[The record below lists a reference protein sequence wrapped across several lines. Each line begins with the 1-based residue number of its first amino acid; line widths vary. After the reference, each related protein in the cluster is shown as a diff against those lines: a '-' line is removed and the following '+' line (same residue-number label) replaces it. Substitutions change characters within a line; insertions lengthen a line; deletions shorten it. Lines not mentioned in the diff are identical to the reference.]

1 MPHTGECLPLF
12 FSPPPPPPQVHNSK
26 ETSKGDHSL
35 TELGSKFTIEPHP
48 FHCSPSKHSH
58 PVADKSA
65 EKQLRTSAELSSSF
79 CSPLRLKPLPRSK
92 AEMVRSKLAHSQ
104 LQLKGSNALQRL
116 SWGLWRH
123 TVSFAWSLKTKA
135 GCGRVCVNLHSP
147 VT

>member
-1 MPHTGECLPLF
+1 MANGANATSSSSFSLPDLLAEPPQRGHPHCVPDTCHTQESVCLC
-12 FSPPPPPPQVHNSK
+12 FSLPPPPQVHNSK

-116 SWGLWRH
+116 S
-123 TVSFAWSLKTKA
+123 
-135 GCGRVCVNLHSP
+135 
-147 VT
+147 